1 MLTRLL
7 LLLTLWLPIP
17 VASAGPRDSGS
28 GAPEEIDASTE
39 RAARA
44 VFDQAMQRLGVGEV
58 SQAAKELAELADR
71 FPTST
76 LAPEAL
82 FVAAQ
87 QYEEALA
94 QPVQAQTL
102 YRRLVLGYPDSR
114 LLRRAESRLAQLTLS
129 LQTGAEPLLRF
140 QAIVRATSE
149 SSPERTQQ
157 LTALLAAHPQ
167 FALGDQA
174 TYLLLDG
181 ALRRGEVA
189 AAVRYQRE
197 LATRFP
203 SSEWSARGQQSYAE
217 WLLRRGQLWAARAE
231 FAILAGHPSPLW
243 RQAAVE
249 GLREVSSAQRRRLIA
264 VVVGAV
270 LLLTML
276 GIGLR
281 HRQRLWPPPEEVAYY
296 TPVGLFF
303 VLVAALTQGAVFAR
317 PLLWLLLG
325 GVVLC
330 WLSAAAARAP
340 ARLRPIDK
348 LWGGL
353 WRATL
358 ALLLCYLAIERQG
371 LWELLLET
379 LRNGPDR

>member
-1 MLTRLL
+1 MLTRSL
-7 LLLTLWLPIP
+7 LLLTLWLGSAL
-17 VASAGPRDSGS
+17 ASDDS
-28 GAPEEIDASTE
+28 AE

-44 VFDQAMQRLGVGEV
+44 VFDQAMQRIGAGDL
-58 SQAAKELAELADR
+58 SQAAKELTELADH
-71 FPTST
+71 FPNSS

-82 FVAAQ
+82 FAAAQ
-87 QYEEALA
+87 QHEEALA
-94 QPVQAQTL
+94 QPVQAQAL

-114 LLRRAESRLAQLTLS
+114 LRRRAESRLAQLTVS
-129 LQTGAEPLLRF
+129 LQTGAEPLTKF
-140 QAIVRATSE
+140 QAIVRTTSE
-149 SSPERTQQ
+149 ASPERTQQ

-167 FALGDQA
+167 FALADQA
-174 TYLLLDG
+174 IYLLLDG
-181 ALRRGEVA
+181 ALRRGEA
-189 AAVRYQRE
+189 STAVRYQRE

-203 SSEWSARGQQSYAE
+203 SSEWSARGQQSHAE
-217 WLLRRGQLWAARAE
+217 WLLRRGQLVAARAE
-231 FAILAGHPSPLW
+231 FAQLARHPSQLW

-264 VVVGAV
+264 VVVGAI

-276 GIGLR
+276 GLGLR

-303 VLVAALTQGAVFAR
+303 VLVAALTKGAVFAW

-330 WLSAAAARAP
+330 WLSAAAARAQ
-340 ARLRPIDK
+340 ARLRTFGK

-371 LWELLLET
+371 LWELLVET
-379 LRNGPDR
+379 VRNGPDR